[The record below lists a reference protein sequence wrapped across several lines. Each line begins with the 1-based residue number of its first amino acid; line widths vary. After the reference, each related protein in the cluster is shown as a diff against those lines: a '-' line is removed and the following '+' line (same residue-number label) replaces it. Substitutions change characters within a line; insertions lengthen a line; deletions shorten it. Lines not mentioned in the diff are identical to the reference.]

1 MVFALNQSN
10 PTGIGL
16 KKDLD
21 TVTGFSLN
29 CTFQRLIVLLHGKM
43 SVDEIEDEYLRKF
56 VSSQRLLRTDHPEFL
71 KKIRQLI

>member
-1 MVFALNQSN
+1 MSLHLQQPNRNGV
-10 PTGIGL
+10 

-21 TVTGFSLN
+21 IVTGFSLN

-56 VSSQRLLRTDHPEFL
+56 VSSQRVLRTDHPEFL

>member
-1 MVFALNQSN
+1 MSLHLQQPNRNGV
-10 PTGIGL
+10 
-16 KKDLD
+16 KKDLAI
-21 TVTGFSLN
+21 VTGFSLN

-56 VSSQRLLRTDHPEFL
+56 VSSQRVLRTDHPEFL

>member
-1 MVFALNQSN
+1 MSLHLQQPNRNGV
-10 PTGIGL
+10 

-21 TVTGFSLN
+21 IVTGFSLN

>member
-1 MVFALNQSN
+1 MSLHLQQPNRNGV
-10 PTGIGL
+10 

-21 TVTGFSLN
+21 IVTGFSLN

-43 SVDEIEDEYLRKF
+43 RVDEIEDEYLRKF
-56 VSSQRLLRTDHPEFL
+56 VYSQRLLRTDHPEFL

>member
-1 MVFALNQSN
+1 MSLHLQQPNRNGV
-10 PTGIGL
+10 

-21 TVTGFSLN
+21 IVTGFSLN

-71 KKIRQLI
+71 KKIRQLV